1 MTWTEADDERVK
13 ELCKTADVG
22 RMTSCPKCGMGS
34 EGFSEMALTPF
45 CTHKYCP
52 FRDWR
57 LAKLAAERPE
67 LAETQPRVTD
77 DDKGEIR
84 VTFKG
89 RELRGWSYTSD
100 DERRSKMLAAREY
113 VEGWCDGRDAR

>member
-67 LAETQPRVTD
+67 LAETQPRVID

-84 VTFKG
+84 ITFKG